1 MLSGD
6 VPAARKV
13 IGAPASPTVSRCQLY
28 LARVHTSQNTPRR
41 RSPGPHKHIPSK
53 FLRACAGRG
62 GRRKWWPSYTNC

>member
-28 LARVHTSQNTPRR
+28 LARVHTSQNTGLNP
-41 RSPGPHKHIPSK
+41 
-53 FLRACAGRG
+53 
-62 GRRKWWPSYTNC
+62 